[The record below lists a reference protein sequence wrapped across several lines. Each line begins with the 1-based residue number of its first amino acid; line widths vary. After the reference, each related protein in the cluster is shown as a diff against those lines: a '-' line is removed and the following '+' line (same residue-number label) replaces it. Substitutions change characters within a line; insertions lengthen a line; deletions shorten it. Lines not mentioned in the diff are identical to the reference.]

1 MKTNYFKKAIATASI
16 FTLSLGVFGQII
28 PDGTYVI
35 HNKTLNE
42 VLSVDQTAEADI
54 RVATPDIEGNDPF
67 QQWSFVHTGN
77 DIYNI
82 TNLGSS
88 SLLGVADRWCG
99 RFGNVRALSGAD
111 DGFDLRI
118 VNADEPDTFLI
129 EIAYDNA
136 CNFGST
142 NDPVRAFDIQ
152 NGASGAEIQTFDRDP
167 GNSNQ
172 QFEITPPAPAA
183 VLSVDEV
190 SLLDF
195 VDVYFSN
202 ELGLTIR
209 ASDNKKQNLSLEIYD
224 TSGSTVY
231 SKKLGN
237 IDGNELNLNLDS
249 FQPGVY
255 FAKIQNEQ
263 NQSKVT
269 KIVVF

>member
-1 MKTNYFKKAIATASI
+1 MKTNYLKKAIAAASI
-16 FTLSLGVFGQII
+16 FTLSLSACGQIL
-28 PDGTYVI
+28 PDGTYII

-42 VLSVDQTAEADI
+42 VLSVDQTPASDT
-54 RVATPDIEGNDPF
+54 RVATPDTEGDDPF

-82 TNLGSS
+82 TNVGSS
-88 SLLGVADRWCG
+88 NLLGVADRWCG
-99 RFGNVRALSGAD
+99 QFGNVRALNGAD

-118 VNADEPDTFLI
+118 VNADETGTFLI

-152 NGASGAEIQTFDRDP
+152 DGNSGAEIQTFDRNP

-172 QFEITPPAPAA
+172 QFEIISPTTAA
-183 VLSVDEV
+183 VLSVNEV

-195 VDVYFSN
+195 VDVFFSK

-209 ASDNKKQNLSLEIYD
+209 ASDNKKQNLDLEIYD

-231 SKKLGN
+231 TKELGS
-237 IDGNELNLNLDS
+237 IAGNELNINIDN

-255 FAKIQNEQ
+255 FAKIENKQS
-263 NQSKVT
+263 QSKVT
-269 KIVVF
+269 KIIVF